1 MRSPAVASRGL
12 LRPTTHR
19 HLLPA
24 VAIRAMASDAPKFDA
39 EVAKAYAH
47 LSQQHKHE
55 RGPWNM
61 MVLVASYSP
70 ARTYFISGLPGRT
83 QARTHLLGTF
93 RERSWERSVKNH
105 GTCGVHAGN
114 LLGKNQ

>member
-70 ARTYFISGLPGRT
+70 ARTYFISGVAY
-83 QARTHLLGTF
+83 QAAHRPALTYWEHSGNVLG
-93 RERSWERSVKNH
+93 N
-105 GTCGVHAGN
+105 A
-114 LLGKNQ
+114 Q